1 MPIGGLVAIGAGI
14 AMFTGFGAGIG
25 LGIASSKAAEGV
37 SRNPEASGKI
47 MSFALIFATLAEVT
61 AIFGFVI
68 AIMLIGKIGS

>member
-1 MPIGGLVAIGAGI
+1 MDISGLIAIGAGI
-14 AMFTGFGAGIG
+14 AMLTGFGAGIG

-47 MSFALIFATLAEVT
+47 LSTALIFATLAEVT

-68 AIMLIGKIGS
+68 AIMLIGKM